1 MDASSAPDRAAAR
14 VASELRPQ
22 VFGRTPPDRIREP
35 VVEPAWPGQRVI
47 AGIDGDAVAL
57 FADGVAIDD
66 QERICW
72 HLAHQVEASA
82 DAAVV
87 DGYLTKQ
94 VADDDGG
101 VYTGTDALPSTGK
114 LIAQSMVGIRR
125 NRADEAAQAR
135 EAEVAARTFTRDDP
149 VNLVVTDLLWLDGQS
164 LLDVPLLERLRLLD
178 SLFSGDELVRPGI
191 FVRPPLATW
200 IGSWRAQ
207 GFTAVTFKEAN
218 SRYQSGATAM
228 DWATG
233 AMPRR

>member
-1 MDASSAPDRAAAR
+1 MDASSAPDRVAAR
-14 VASELRPQ
+14 IASELRPQ
-22 VFGRTPPDRIREP
+22 VFGRTAPDRIREP
-35 VVEPAWPGQRVI
+35 VVEPAWPGQRLI
-47 AGIDGDAVAL
+47 AGVDGDAVTL
-57 FADGVAIDD
+57 FADGVPLEG

-82 DAAVV
+82 DGVVV

-135 EAEVAARTFTRDDP
+135 EADVAARTFTRDDP
-149 VNLVVTDLLWLDGQS
+149 VNLVVTDLLWIDGQS
-164 LLDVPLLERLRLLD
+164 LLDVPLMERLRLLD
-178 SLFSGDELVRPGI
+178 SLFPGDELVRPGI
-191 FVRPPLATW
+191 YVRPPLATW

-207 GFTAVTFKEAN
+207 GFTAITFKEAN
-218 SRYQSGATAM
+218 SRYVSGATAD